1 MVEEE
6 RVLLLLL
13 LLLLSLLEVDFFWI
27 RDEVASNEGKPLTD
41 WLLDCWLKSASM
53 TELVRLHVDDL

>member
-1 MVEEE
+1 MEEE

-27 RDEVASNEGKPLTD
+27 RDEVASNEGKSLTD
-41 WLLDCWLKSASM
+41 WLLDCWLKSASIM
-53 TELVRLHVDDL
+53 ELVPLHMDGL